1 MLIVLE
7 SILWVVRFFFGACI
21 FSFLNVVIDRLP
33 RGESVVNGNEPQIRE
48 MLDDIAKNY
57 PGVQVRSFD
66 MNENTY
72 VDSSLQQISQN
83 NCECVLAVY
92 TCGQLGTTASGEEN

>member
-1 MLIVLE
+1 M
-7 SILWVVRFFFGACI
+7 ILQKIIRAY
-21 FSFLNVVIDRLP
+21 RL
-33 RGESVVNGNEPQIRE
+33 
-48 MLDDIAKNY
+48 
-57 PGVQVRSFD
+57 RSFD

>member
-1 MLIVLE
+1 MEWGMQYIV
-7 SILWVVRFFFGACI
+7 F
-21 FSFLNVVIDRLP
+21 
-33 RGESVVNGNEPQIRE
+33 QIQE
-48 MLDDIAKNY
+48 

-72 VDSSLQQISQN
+72 VDSSLQQVSQN

>member
-1 MLIVLE
+1 MQY
-7 SILWVVRFFFGACI
+7 
-21 FSFLNVVIDRLP
+21 
-33 RGESVVNGNEPQIRE
+33 VNTTTVSMTLQGNEPQIRE
-48 MLDDIAKNY
+48 MLDDIARNY

-72 VDSSLQQISQN
+72 VDSSLQQVSQN
-83 NCECVLAVY
+83 NCECILAVY